1 MGVARVAASAL
12 ARLRPEAASLPPGD
26 RSVLDDIAMRRP
38 WNLVVKAARIR
49 ASIRLRTR
57 GLDDGVTVIVVSWNT
72 RQVTADVL
80 TAVQAL
86 SPADTRVLVI
96 DNASSDG
103 SREML
108 ADWPGL
114 QTMLMRSNAGHGVAL
129 DLAVCTTKTRIA
141 VTLDSDAVPLRS
153 DWLEPAVA
161 PVRSGAALLAGSR
174 SSRGFVH
181 PMYLAVD
188 TATFLRRGL
197 SFQVHREPGLGPE
210 DVRWGVNA
218 WDTGELMTPRLDPD
232 EVAFV
237 DRTPNPVADLPGMT
251 AGGVVYHHGGVSR
264 GTDGGVSSEALE
276 GWRRACRALG
286 LDDVL
291 RVGA

>member
-1 MGVARVAASAL
+1 
-12 ARLRPEAASLPPGD
+12 
-26 RSVLDDIAMRRP
+26 VLDDIAMRRP
-38 WNLVVKAARIR
+38 WNLVVKTARLR

-57 GLDDGVTVIVVSWNT
+57 GLDDGVTVVLVSWNT

-86 SPADTRVLVI
+86 SPADTRILVV
-96 DNASSDG
+96 DNASGDG

-108 ADWPGL
+108 ATWPGIR
-114 QTMLMRSNAGHGVAL
+114 TMLVRSNAGHGVAL
-129 DLAVCTTKTRIA
+129 DLAVCATKTRIA
-141 VTLDSDAVPLRS
+141 VTLDSDAVPLRAG
-153 DWLEPAVA
+153 WLEPAVA
-161 PVRSGAALLAGSR
+161 PVRSGAAVLAGSR

-188 TATFLRRGL
+188 TATFVQRGL
-197 SFQVHREPGLGPE
+197 SFQVHREPGLAPE
-210 DVRWGVNA
+210 DVSWGVNA
-218 WDTGELMTPRLDPD
+218 WDTGELITPRLNPA

-237 DRTPNPVADLPGMT
+237 DRTPNPVDDLPGMI

-264 GTDGGVSSEALE
+264 GTDGAVSPEALE

-286 LDDVL
+286 LGEVIG
-291 RVGA
+291 VGA